1 MKVYIVLQNP
11 FVQQD
16 DESNHAYSVVF
27 FYFFIFRWFIRMMM
41 SSRVSFLVP

>member
-1 MKVYIVLQNP
+1 MKVYIFLQNP

-27 FYFFIFRWFIRMMM
+27 FT
-41 SSRVSFLVP
+41 FLCLDGLFE